1 MRVAICDDN
10 QQDIER
16 IRRYTLRMIDY
27 AVEYVFYT
35 RPEELLRECADAEQK
50 PDMYILD
57 IEMPGM
63 DGLAV
68 AKQIRETDS
77 KALLVFLTSYTK
89 YMPSVF
95 EVVTFDFIPKPISEE
110 RLRVLFE
117 KAGTYLNLT
126 NQSFSFSYRRV
137 RYSLKFDEI
146 LYLEKRG
153 RQAII
158 HTKKMKYQ
166 SNMNLNEIWEKLDER
181 MFAAVHGSFIVNLK
195 HVHSVS
201 SGMVMLTDGT
211 ELGVTRGYRKE
222 LTESTSHLCRE
233 ECDMALYGVRLVINL
248 FDLCIYR
255 RYLEEFIGNRKTS
268 MEFSVLLLIVCELIG
283 SAVNQMGISWLN
295 FVTMVAILCVYV
307 CQYEAGILS
316 RLIAVL
322 LYMGIMGVAEPLG
335 YLFNKAFMEKVLDDT
350 TVSYYFIVFFMAL
363 LKATIVEVFCRL
375 KSGKSIRL
383 SAMPKETQYMLTMI
397 PLCSLISCFLLIE
410 VAKELIS
417 AQMVVLC
424 MCIIFVI
431 IITNYVIFLMIEKY
445 TTVEEKQHEEEMIQ
459 REILY
464 RNEYY
469 QDMERYQ
476 EQIQDIRHD
485 MKNRLTGLLAAAEQ
499 GSAELIKDRLQEVL
513 GDIRLAEEIIY
524 SANPVVNAIL
534 KVKSVKAKE
543 KEIPMQVTTLLP
555 QRVSVDIGD
564 MGVLYGNLLDNAIEA
579 AMAVEQEKRYVH
591 VESKFQEGRLLL
603 SIKNSK
609 PSGTSSCQ
617 QTSKKDKIKHGRG
630 IRSVRKVAE
639 KYGGELML
647 KDQGEHFEAVLLL
660 NGVAKLE

>member
-1 MRVAICDDN
+1 
-10 QQDIER
+10 
-16 IRRYTLRMIDY
+16 
-27 AVEYVFYT
+27 
-35 RPEELLRECADAEQK
+35 
-50 PDMYILD
+50 
-57 IEMPGM
+57 
-63 DGLAV
+63 
-68 AKQIRETDS
+68 
-77 KALLVFLTSYTK
+77 
-89 YMPSVF
+89 
-95 EVVTFDFIPKPISEE
+95 
-110 RLRVLFE
+110 
-117 KAGTYLNLT
+117 
-126 NQSFSFSYRRV
+126 
-137 RYSLKFDEI
+137 
-146 LYLEKRG
+146 
-153 RQAII
+153 
-158 HTKKMKYQ
+158 
-166 SNMNLNEIWEKLDER
+166 
-181 MFAAVHGSFIVNLK
+181 
-195 HVHSVS
+195 
-201 SGMVMLTDGT
+201 
-211 ELGVTRGYRKE
+211 
-222 LTESTSHLCRE
+222 
-233 ECDMALYGVRLVINL
+233 MALYGVRLVINL

-255 RYLEEFIGNRKTS
+255 RYLEKFIGNRKTS

-307 CQYEAGILS
+307 CQYEAGIAS

-322 LYMGIMGVAEPLG
+322 LYMGIMGISEPAG
-335 YLFNKAFMEKVLDDT
+335 YLFSKVFMEQIVEDD
-350 TVSYYFIVFFMAL
+350 VVIYYFSAFLVVIFRLV
-363 LKATIVEVFCRL
+363 IVEVFCRL
-375 KSGKSIRL
+375 KAGKNVKL
-383 SAMPKETQYMLTMI
+383 SSMPKETSYALALI

-431 IITNYVIFLMIEKY
+431 IITNYIIFLMIEKY

-499 GSAELIKDRLQEVL
+499 GSVELIRDRLQELL

-534 KVKSVKAKE
+534 KIKGVKAKE
-543 KEIPMQVTTLLP
+543 KEISMQVTTLLP

-609 PSGTSSCQ
+609 PSGAGSYR

-639 KYGGELML
+639 KYGGELLL

-660 NGVAKLE
+660 NGIAKLE

>member
-1 MRVAICDDN
+1 
-10 QQDIER
+10 
-16 IRRYTLRMIDY
+16 
-27 AVEYVFYT
+27 
-35 RPEELLRECADAEQK
+35 
-50 PDMYILD
+50 
-57 IEMPGM
+57 
-63 DGLAV
+63 
-68 AKQIRETDS
+68 
-77 KALLVFLTSYTK
+77 
-89 YMPSVF
+89 
-95 EVVTFDFIPKPISEE
+95 
-110 RLRVLFE
+110 
-117 KAGTYLNLT
+117 
-126 NQSFSFSYRRV
+126 
-137 RYSLKFDEI
+137 
-146 LYLEKRG
+146 
-153 RQAII
+153 
-158 HTKKMKYQ
+158 
-166 SNMNLNEIWEKLDER
+166 
-181 MFAAVHGSFIVNLK
+181 
-195 HVHSVS
+195 
-201 SGMVMLTDGT
+201 
-211 ELGVTRGYRKE
+211 
-222 LTESTSHLCRE
+222 
-233 ECDMALYGVRLVINL
+233 MALYGVRLVINL

-307 CQYEAGILS
+307 CQYEAGIVS

-322 LYMGIMGVAEPLG
+322 LYMGIMGISEPAG
-335 YLFNKAFMEKVLDDT
+335 YLFSKVFMEQIVEDD
-350 TVSYYFIVFFMAL
+350 VVIYYFSAFLVVIFRLA
-363 LKATIVEVFCRL
+363 IVEVFCRM
-375 KSGKSIRL
+375 KAGKNVKVS
-383 SAMPKETQYMLTMI
+383 SMPKETSYALALI

-476 EQIQDIRHD
+476 EQIQ
-485 MKNRLTGLLAAAEQ
+485 
-499 GSAELIKDRLQEVL
+499 
-513 GDIRLAEEIIY
+513 DIRLAEEIIY

-609 PSGTSSCQ
+609 PSETSSYQ
-617 QTSKKDKIKHGRG
+617 QTNKKDKIKHGRG

-639 KYGGELML
+639 KYGGELLL
-647 KDQGEHFEAVLLL
+647 KDQGEHFEAALLL
-660 NGVAKLE
+660 NGITKLE

>member
-1 MRVAICDDN
+1 
-10 QQDIER
+10 
-16 IRRYTLRMIDY
+16 
-27 AVEYVFYT
+27 
-35 RPEELLRECADAEQK
+35 
-50 PDMYILD
+50 
-57 IEMPGM
+57 
-63 DGLAV
+63 
-68 AKQIRETDS
+68 
-77 KALLVFLTSYTK
+77 
-89 YMPSVF
+89 
-95 EVVTFDFIPKPISEE
+95 
-110 RLRVLFE
+110 
-117 KAGTYLNLT
+117 
-126 NQSFSFSYRRV
+126 
-137 RYSLKFDEI
+137 
-146 LYLEKRG
+146 
-153 RQAII
+153 
-158 HTKKMKYQ
+158 
-166 SNMNLNEIWEKLDER
+166 
-181 MFAAVHGSFIVNLK
+181 
-195 HVHSVS
+195 
-201 SGMVMLTDGT
+201 
-211 ELGVTRGYRKE
+211 
-222 LTESTSHLCRE
+222 
-233 ECDMALYGVRLVINL
+233 MALYGVRLVINL

-268 MEFSVLLLIVCELIG
+268 MEFSILLLIVCELIG

-307 CQYEAGILS
+307 CQYEAGIVS

-431 IITNYVIFLMIEKY
+431 IITNYIIFLMIEKY

-476 EQIQDIRHD
+476 EQIQ
-485 MKNRLTGLLAAAEQ
+485 
-499 GSAELIKDRLQEVL
+499 
-513 GDIRLAEEIIY
+513 DIRLAEEIIY

>member
-1 MRVAICDDN
+1 
-10 QQDIER
+10 
-16 IRRYTLRMIDY
+16 
-27 AVEYVFYT
+27 
-35 RPEELLRECADAEQK
+35 
-50 PDMYILD
+50 
-57 IEMPGM
+57 
-63 DGLAV
+63 
-68 AKQIRETDS
+68 
-77 KALLVFLTSYTK
+77 
-89 YMPSVF
+89 
-95 EVVTFDFIPKPISEE
+95 
-110 RLRVLFE
+110 
-117 KAGTYLNLT
+117 
-126 NQSFSFSYRRV
+126 
-137 RYSLKFDEI
+137 
-146 LYLEKRG
+146 
-153 RQAII
+153 
-158 HTKKMKYQ
+158 
-166 SNMNLNEIWEKLDER
+166 
-181 MFAAVHGSFIVNLK
+181 
-195 HVHSVS
+195 
-201 SGMVMLTDGT
+201 
-211 ELGVTRGYRKE
+211 
-222 LTESTSHLCRE
+222 
-233 ECDMALYGVRLVINL
+233 MALYGVRLVINL

-255 RYLEEFIGNRKTS
+255 RYLEKFIGNRKTS

-307 CQYEAGILS
+307 CQYEAGIAS

-322 LYMGIMGVAEPLG
+322 LYMGIMGISEPAG
-335 YLFNKAFMEKVLDDT
+335 YLFSKVFMEQIVEDD
-350 TVSYYFIVFFMAL
+350 VVIYYFSAFLVVIFRLV
-363 LKATIVEVFCRL
+363 IVEVFCRL
-375 KSGKSIRL
+375 KAGKNVKL
-383 SAMPKETQYMLTMI
+383 SSMPKETSYALALI

-431 IITNYVIFLMIEKY
+431 IITNYIIFLMIEKY

-499 GSAELIKDRLQEVL
+499 GSVELIRDRLQELL

-534 KVKSVKAKE
+534 KIKGVKAKE

-564 MGVLYGNLLDNAIEA
+564 MGVLYENLLDNAIEA

-609 PSGTSSCQ
+609 PSGAGSYR

-639 KYGGELML
+639 KYGGELLL

-660 NGVAKLE
+660 NGIAKLE

>member
-1 MRVAICDDN
+1 
-10 QQDIER
+10 
-16 IRRYTLRMIDY
+16 
-27 AVEYVFYT
+27 
-35 RPEELLRECADAEQK
+35 
-50 PDMYILD
+50 
-57 IEMPGM
+57 
-63 DGLAV
+63 
-68 AKQIRETDS
+68 
-77 KALLVFLTSYTK
+77 
-89 YMPSVF
+89 
-95 EVVTFDFIPKPISEE
+95 
-110 RLRVLFE
+110 
-117 KAGTYLNLT
+117 
-126 NQSFSFSYRRV
+126 
-137 RYSLKFDEI
+137 
-146 LYLEKRG
+146 
-153 RQAII
+153 
-158 HTKKMKYQ
+158 
-166 SNMNLNEIWEKLDER
+166 
-181 MFAAVHGSFIVNLK
+181 
-195 HVHSVS
+195 
-201 SGMVMLTDGT
+201 
-211 ELGVTRGYRKE
+211 
-222 LTESTSHLCRE
+222 
-233 ECDMALYGVRLVINL
+233 MALYGVRLVINL

-268 MEFSVLLLIVCELIG
+268 MEFSVILLIVCELIG

-295 FVTMVAILCVYV
+295 FMTMVAILCVYV
-307 CQYEAGILS
+307 CQYEAGIVS

-322 LYMGIMGVAEPLG
+322 LYMGIMGVAGPLG

-464 RNEYY
+464 QNEYY

-476 EQIQDIRHD
+476 EQIQ
-485 MKNRLTGLLAAAEQ
+485 
-499 GSAELIKDRLQEVL
+499 
-513 GDIRLAEEIIY
+513 DIRLAEEIIY

>member
-1 MRVAICDDN
+1 
-10 QQDIER
+10 
-16 IRRYTLRMIDY
+16 
-27 AVEYVFYT
+27 
-35 RPEELLRECADAEQK
+35 
-50 PDMYILD
+50 
-57 IEMPGM
+57 
-63 DGLAV
+63 
-68 AKQIRETDS
+68 
-77 KALLVFLTSYTK
+77 
-89 YMPSVF
+89 
-95 EVVTFDFIPKPISEE
+95 
-110 RLRVLFE
+110 
-117 KAGTYLNLT
+117 
-126 NQSFSFSYRRV
+126 
-137 RYSLKFDEI
+137 
-146 LYLEKRG
+146 
-153 RQAII
+153 
-158 HTKKMKYQ
+158 
-166 SNMNLNEIWEKLDER
+166 
-181 MFAAVHGSFIVNLK
+181 
-195 HVHSVS
+195 
-201 SGMVMLTDGT
+201 
-211 ELGVTRGYRKE
+211 
-222 LTESTSHLCRE
+222 
-233 ECDMALYGVRLVINL
+233 MALYGVRLVINL

-307 CQYEAGILS
+307 CQYEAGIVS

-375 KSGKSIRL
+375 KSGRSIRL

-431 IITNYVIFLMIEKY
+431 IITNYIIFLMIEKY
-445 TTVEEKQHEEEMIQ
+445 TTVEEKQYEEEMIQ

-476 EQIQDIRHD
+476 EQIQ
-485 MKNRLTGLLAAAEQ
+485 
-499 GSAELIKDRLQEVL
+499 
-513 GDIRLAEEIIY
+513 DIRLAEEIIY

>member
-1 MRVAICDDN
+1 
-10 QQDIER
+10 
-16 IRRYTLRMIDY
+16 
-27 AVEYVFYT
+27 
-35 RPEELLRECADAEQK
+35 
-50 PDMYILD
+50 
-57 IEMPGM
+57 
-63 DGLAV
+63 
-68 AKQIRETDS
+68 
-77 KALLVFLTSYTK
+77 
-89 YMPSVF
+89 
-95 EVVTFDFIPKPISEE
+95 
-110 RLRVLFE
+110 
-117 KAGTYLNLT
+117 
-126 NQSFSFSYRRV
+126 
-137 RYSLKFDEI
+137 
-146 LYLEKRG
+146 
-153 RQAII
+153 
-158 HTKKMKYQ
+158 
-166 SNMNLNEIWEKLDER
+166 
-181 MFAAVHGSFIVNLK
+181 
-195 HVHSVS
+195 
-201 SGMVMLTDGT
+201 
-211 ELGVTRGYRKE
+211 
-222 LTESTSHLCRE
+222 
-233 ECDMALYGVRLVINL
+233 MALYGVRLVINL

-295 FVTMVAILCVYV
+295 FMTMVAILCVYV
-307 CQYEAGILS
+307 CQYEAGIVS

-322 LYMGIMGVAEPLG
+322 LYMGIMGISEPAG
-335 YLFNKAFMEKVLDDT
+335 YLFSKVFMEQIVEDD
-350 TVSYYFIVFFMAL
+350 VVIYYFSAFLVVIFRLA
-363 LKATIVEVFCRL
+363 IVEVFCRL
-375 KSGKSIRL
+375 KAGKNVKVS
-383 SAMPKETQYMLTMI
+383 SMPKETSYALALI

-431 IITNYVIFLMIEKY
+431 IITNYIIFLMIEKY
-445 TTVEEKQHEEEMIQ
+445 TTVEEKQYEEEMIQ

-476 EQIQDIRHD
+476 EQIQ
-485 MKNRLTGLLAAAEQ
+485 
-499 GSAELIKDRLQEVL
+499 
-513 GDIRLAEEIIY
+513 DIRLAEEIIY

-609 PSGTSSCQ
+609 PSETSSYQ
-617 QTSKKDKIKHGRG
+617 QTNKKDKIKHGRG

-639 KYGGELML
+639 KYGGELLL

>member
-1 MRVAICDDN
+1 
-10 QQDIER
+10 
-16 IRRYTLRMIDY
+16 
-27 AVEYVFYT
+27 
-35 RPEELLRECADAEQK
+35 
-50 PDMYILD
+50 
-57 IEMPGM
+57 
-63 DGLAV
+63 
-68 AKQIRETDS
+68 
-77 KALLVFLTSYTK
+77 
-89 YMPSVF
+89 
-95 EVVTFDFIPKPISEE
+95 
-110 RLRVLFE
+110 
-117 KAGTYLNLT
+117 
-126 NQSFSFSYRRV
+126 
-137 RYSLKFDEI
+137 
-146 LYLEKRG
+146 
-153 RQAII
+153 
-158 HTKKMKYQ
+158 
-166 SNMNLNEIWEKLDER
+166 
-181 MFAAVHGSFIVNLK
+181 
-195 HVHSVS
+195 
-201 SGMVMLTDGT
+201 
-211 ELGVTRGYRKE
+211 
-222 LTESTSHLCRE
+222 
-233 ECDMALYGVRLVINL
+233 MALYGVRLVINL

-307 CQYEAGILS
+307 CQYEAGIVS

-464 RNEYY
+464 R
-469 QDMERYQ
+469 
-476 EQIQDIRHD
+476 

-609 PSGTSSCQ
+609 PSGTSSYQ

>member
-1 MRVAICDDN
+1 
-10 QQDIER
+10 
-16 IRRYTLRMIDY
+16 
-27 AVEYVFYT
+27 
-35 RPEELLRECADAEQK
+35 
-50 PDMYILD
+50 
-57 IEMPGM
+57 
-63 DGLAV
+63 
-68 AKQIRETDS
+68 
-77 KALLVFLTSYTK
+77 
-89 YMPSVF
+89 
-95 EVVTFDFIPKPISEE
+95 
-110 RLRVLFE
+110 
-117 KAGTYLNLT
+117 
-126 NQSFSFSYRRV
+126 
-137 RYSLKFDEI
+137 
-146 LYLEKRG
+146 
-153 RQAII
+153 
-158 HTKKMKYQ
+158 
-166 SNMNLNEIWEKLDER
+166 
-181 MFAAVHGSFIVNLK
+181 
-195 HVHSVS
+195 
-201 SGMVMLTDGT
+201 
-211 ELGVTRGYRKE
+211 
-222 LTESTSHLCRE
+222 
-233 ECDMALYGVRLVINL
+233 MALYGVRLVINL

-307 CQYEAGILS
+307 CQYEAGIVS

-375 KSGKSIRL
+375 KSGRSIRL

-476 EQIQDIRHD
+476 EQIQ
-485 MKNRLTGLLAAAEQ
+485 
-499 GSAELIKDRLQEVL
+499 
-513 GDIRLAEEIIY
+513 DIRLAEEIIY

-647 KDQGEHFEAVLLL
+647 KDQGEHFEAGLLL

>member
-1 MRVAICDDN
+1 
-10 QQDIER
+10 
-16 IRRYTLRMIDY
+16 
-27 AVEYVFYT
+27 
-35 RPEELLRECADAEQK
+35 
-50 PDMYILD
+50 
-57 IEMPGM
+57 
-63 DGLAV
+63 
-68 AKQIRETDS
+68 
-77 KALLVFLTSYTK
+77 
-89 YMPSVF
+89 
-95 EVVTFDFIPKPISEE
+95 
-110 RLRVLFE
+110 
-117 KAGTYLNLT
+117 
-126 NQSFSFSYRRV
+126 
-137 RYSLKFDEI
+137 
-146 LYLEKRG
+146 
-153 RQAII
+153 
-158 HTKKMKYQ
+158 
-166 SNMNLNEIWEKLDER
+166 
-181 MFAAVHGSFIVNLK
+181 
-195 HVHSVS
+195 
-201 SGMVMLTDGT
+201 
-211 ELGVTRGYRKE
+211 
-222 LTESTSHLCRE
+222 
-233 ECDMALYGVRLVINL
+233 MALYGVRLVINL

-268 MEFSVLLLIVCELIG
+268 MEFSVILLIVCELIG

-295 FVTMVAILCVYV
+295 FMTMVAILCVYV
-307 CQYEAGILS
+307 CQYEAGIVS

-431 IITNYVIFLMIEKY
+431 IITNYIIFLMIEKY

-476 EQIQDIRHD
+476 EQIQ
-485 MKNRLTGLLAAAEQ
+485 
-499 GSAELIKDRLQEVL
+499 
-513 GDIRLAEEIIY
+513 DIRLAEEIIY

-639 KYGGELML
+639 KYGGELIL

>member
-1 MRVAICDDN
+1 
-10 QQDIER
+10 
-16 IRRYTLRMIDY
+16 
-27 AVEYVFYT
+27 
-35 RPEELLRECADAEQK
+35 
-50 PDMYILD
+50 
-57 IEMPGM
+57 
-63 DGLAV
+63 
-68 AKQIRETDS
+68 
-77 KALLVFLTSYTK
+77 
-89 YMPSVF
+89 
-95 EVVTFDFIPKPISEE
+95 
-110 RLRVLFE
+110 
-117 KAGTYLNLT
+117 
-126 NQSFSFSYRRV
+126 
-137 RYSLKFDEI
+137 
-146 LYLEKRG
+146 
-153 RQAII
+153 
-158 HTKKMKYQ
+158 
-166 SNMNLNEIWEKLDER
+166 
-181 MFAAVHGSFIVNLK
+181 
-195 HVHSVS
+195 
-201 SGMVMLTDGT
+201 
-211 ELGVTRGYRKE
+211 
-222 LTESTSHLCRE
+222 
-233 ECDMALYGVRLVINL
+233 MALYGVRLVINL

-307 CQYEAGILS
+307 CQYEAGIVS

-476 EQIQDIRHD
+476 EQIQDIR
-485 MKNRLTGLLAAAEQ
+485 
-499 GSAELIKDRLQEVL
+499 
-513 GDIRLAEEIIY
+513 LAEEIIY

-639 KYGGELML
+639 KYGVELIL

>member
-1 MRVAICDDN
+1 
-10 QQDIER
+10 
-16 IRRYTLRMIDY
+16 
-27 AVEYVFYT
+27 
-35 RPEELLRECADAEQK
+35 
-50 PDMYILD
+50 
-57 IEMPGM
+57 
-63 DGLAV
+63 
-68 AKQIRETDS
+68 
-77 KALLVFLTSYTK
+77 
-89 YMPSVF
+89 
-95 EVVTFDFIPKPISEE
+95 
-110 RLRVLFE
+110 
-117 KAGTYLNLT
+117 
-126 NQSFSFSYRRV
+126 
-137 RYSLKFDEI
+137 
-146 LYLEKRG
+146 
-153 RQAII
+153 
-158 HTKKMKYQ
+158 
-166 SNMNLNEIWEKLDER
+166 
-181 MFAAVHGSFIVNLK
+181 
-195 HVHSVS
+195 
-201 SGMVMLTDGT
+201 
-211 ELGVTRGYRKE
+211 
-222 LTESTSHLCRE
+222 
-233 ECDMALYGVRLVINL
+233 MALYGVRLVINL

-307 CQYEAGILS
+307 CQYEAGIVS

-322 LYMGIMGVAEPLG
+322 LYMGIMGISEPAG
-335 YLFNKAFMEKVLDDT
+335 YLFSKVFMEQIVEDD
-350 TVSYYFIVFFMAL
+350 VVIYYFSAFLVVIFRLA
-363 LKATIVEVFCRL
+363 IVEVFCRL
-375 KSGKSIRL
+375 KAGKNVKVS
-383 SAMPKETQYMLTMI
+383 SMPKETSYALALI

-431 IITNYVIFLMIEKY
+431 IITNYIIFLMIEKY

-476 EQIQDIRHD
+476 EQIQ
-485 MKNRLTGLLAAAEQ
+485 
-499 GSAELIKDRLQEVL
+499 
-513 GDIRLAEEIIY
+513 DIRLAEEIIY

-609 PSGTSSCQ
+609 PSGTSSYQ
-617 QTSKKDKIKHGRG
+617 QTNKKDKIKHGRG

-639 KYGGELML
+639 KYGGELLL

>member
-1 MRVAICDDN
+1 
-10 QQDIER
+10 
-16 IRRYTLRMIDY
+16 
-27 AVEYVFYT
+27 
-35 RPEELLRECADAEQK
+35 
-50 PDMYILD
+50 
-57 IEMPGM
+57 
-63 DGLAV
+63 
-68 AKQIRETDS
+68 
-77 KALLVFLTSYTK
+77 
-89 YMPSVF
+89 
-95 EVVTFDFIPKPISEE
+95 
-110 RLRVLFE
+110 
-117 KAGTYLNLT
+117 
-126 NQSFSFSYRRV
+126 
-137 RYSLKFDEI
+137 
-146 LYLEKRG
+146 
-153 RQAII
+153 
-158 HTKKMKYQ
+158 
-166 SNMNLNEIWEKLDER
+166 
-181 MFAAVHGSFIVNLK
+181 
-195 HVHSVS
+195 
-201 SGMVMLTDGT
+201 
-211 ELGVTRGYRKE
+211 
-222 LTESTSHLCRE
+222 
-233 ECDMALYGVRLVINL
+233 MALYGVRLVINL

-307 CQYEAGILS
+307 CQYEAGIVS

-322 LYMGIMGVAEPLG
+322 LYMGIMGISEPAG
-335 YLFNKAFMEKVLDDT
+335 YLFSKVFMEQIVEDD
-350 TVSYYFIVFFMAL
+350 VVIYYFSAFLVVIFRLA
-363 LKATIVEVFCRL
+363 IVEVFCRL
-375 KSGKSIRL
+375 KAGKNVKVS
-383 SAMPKETQYMLTMI
+383 SMPKETSYALALI

-431 IITNYVIFLMIEKY
+431 IITNYIIFLMIEKY
-445 TTVEEKQHEEEMIQ
+445 TTVEEKQYEEEMIQ

-476 EQIQDIRHD
+476 EQIQ
-485 MKNRLTGLLAAAEQ
+485 
-499 GSAELIKDRLQEVL
+499 
-513 GDIRLAEEIIY
+513 DIRLAEEIIY

-609 PSGTSSCQ
+609 PSGTSSYQ
-617 QTSKKDKIKHGRG
+617 QTNKKDKIKHGRG

-639 KYGGELML
+639 KYGGELLL

-660 NGVAKLE
+660 LSLIHI

>member
-1 MRVAICDDN
+1 
-10 QQDIER
+10 
-16 IRRYTLRMIDY
+16 
-27 AVEYVFYT
+27 
-35 RPEELLRECADAEQK
+35 
-50 PDMYILD
+50 
-57 IEMPGM
+57 
-63 DGLAV
+63 
-68 AKQIRETDS
+68 
-77 KALLVFLTSYTK
+77 
-89 YMPSVF
+89 
-95 EVVTFDFIPKPISEE
+95 
-110 RLRVLFE
+110 
-117 KAGTYLNLT
+117 
-126 NQSFSFSYRRV
+126 
-137 RYSLKFDEI
+137 
-146 LYLEKRG
+146 
-153 RQAII
+153 
-158 HTKKMKYQ
+158 
-166 SNMNLNEIWEKLDER
+166 
-181 MFAAVHGSFIVNLK
+181 
-195 HVHSVS
+195 
-201 SGMVMLTDGT
+201 
-211 ELGVTRGYRKE
+211 
-222 LTESTSHLCRE
+222 
-233 ECDMALYGVRLVINL
+233 MALYGVRLVINL

-307 CQYEAGILS
+307 CQYEAGIVS

-322 LYMGIMGVAEPLG
+322 LYMGIMGISEPAG
-335 YLFNKAFMEKVLDDT
+335 YLFSKVFMEQIVEDD
-350 TVSYYFIVFFMAL
+350 VVIYYFSAFLVVIFRLA
-363 LKATIVEVFCRL
+363 IVEVFCRL
-375 KSGKSIRL
+375 KAGKNVKVS
-383 SAMPKETQYMLTMI
+383 SMPKETSYALALI

-476 EQIQDIRHD
+476 EQIQ
-485 MKNRLTGLLAAAEQ
+485 
-499 GSAELIKDRLQEVL
+499 
-513 GDIRLAEEIIY
+513 DIRLAEEIIY

-609 PSGTSSCQ
+609 PSGTSSYQ

-639 KYGGELML
+639 KYGGELLL

>member
-1 MRVAICDDN
+1 
-10 QQDIER
+10 
-16 IRRYTLRMIDY
+16 
-27 AVEYVFYT
+27 
-35 RPEELLRECADAEQK
+35 
-50 PDMYILD
+50 
-57 IEMPGM
+57 
-63 DGLAV
+63 
-68 AKQIRETDS
+68 
-77 KALLVFLTSYTK
+77 
-89 YMPSVF
+89 
-95 EVVTFDFIPKPISEE
+95 
-110 RLRVLFE
+110 
-117 KAGTYLNLT
+117 
-126 NQSFSFSYRRV
+126 
-137 RYSLKFDEI
+137 
-146 LYLEKRG
+146 
-153 RQAII
+153 
-158 HTKKMKYQ
+158 
-166 SNMNLNEIWEKLDER
+166 
-181 MFAAVHGSFIVNLK
+181 
-195 HVHSVS
+195 
-201 SGMVMLTDGT
+201 
-211 ELGVTRGYRKE
+211 
-222 LTESTSHLCRE
+222 
-233 ECDMALYGVRLVINL
+233 MALYGVRLVINL

-307 CQYEAGILS
+307 CQYEARIVS

-476 EQIQDIRHD
+476 EQIQDIR
-485 MKNRLTGLLAAAEQ
+485 
-499 GSAELIKDRLQEVL
+499 
-513 GDIRLAEEIIY
+513 LAEEIIY

-639 KYGGELML
+639 KYGGELLL

>member
-1 MRVAICDDN
+1 
-10 QQDIER
+10 
-16 IRRYTLRMIDY
+16 
-27 AVEYVFYT
+27 
-35 RPEELLRECADAEQK
+35 
-50 PDMYILD
+50 
-57 IEMPGM
+57 
-63 DGLAV
+63 
-68 AKQIRETDS
+68 
-77 KALLVFLTSYTK
+77 
-89 YMPSVF
+89 
-95 EVVTFDFIPKPISEE
+95 
-110 RLRVLFE
+110 
-117 KAGTYLNLT
+117 
-126 NQSFSFSYRRV
+126 
-137 RYSLKFDEI
+137 
-146 LYLEKRG
+146 
-153 RQAII
+153 
-158 HTKKMKYQ
+158 
-166 SNMNLNEIWEKLDER
+166 
-181 MFAAVHGSFIVNLK
+181 
-195 HVHSVS
+195 
-201 SGMVMLTDGT
+201 
-211 ELGVTRGYRKE
+211 
-222 LTESTSHLCRE
+222 
-233 ECDMALYGVRLVINL
+233 MALYGVRLVINL

-307 CQYEAGILS
+307 CQYEAGIVS

-350 TVSYYFIVFFMAL
+350 TVSYYFIVFFMAF

-476 EQIQDIRHD
+476 EQIQ
-485 MKNRLTGLLAAAEQ
+485 
-499 GSAELIKDRLQEVL
+499 
-513 GDIRLAEEIIY
+513 DIRLAEEIIY

-639 KYGGELML
+639 KYGGELIL

>member
-1 MRVAICDDN
+1 
-10 QQDIER
+10 
-16 IRRYTLRMIDY
+16 
-27 AVEYVFYT
+27 
-35 RPEELLRECADAEQK
+35 
-50 PDMYILD
+50 
-57 IEMPGM
+57 
-63 DGLAV
+63 
-68 AKQIRETDS
+68 
-77 KALLVFLTSYTK
+77 
-89 YMPSVF
+89 
-95 EVVTFDFIPKPISEE
+95 
-110 RLRVLFE
+110 
-117 KAGTYLNLT
+117 
-126 NQSFSFSYRRV
+126 
-137 RYSLKFDEI
+137 
-146 LYLEKRG
+146 
-153 RQAII
+153 
-158 HTKKMKYQ
+158 
-166 SNMNLNEIWEKLDER
+166 
-181 MFAAVHGSFIVNLK
+181 
-195 HVHSVS
+195 
-201 SGMVMLTDGT
+201 
-211 ELGVTRGYRKE
+211 
-222 LTESTSHLCRE
+222 
-233 ECDMALYGVRLVINL
+233 MALYGVRLVINL

-307 CQYEAGILS
+307 CQYEAGIVS

-322 LYMGIMGVAEPLG
+322 LYMGIMGISEPAG
-335 YLFNKAFMEKVLDDT
+335 YLFSKVFMEQIVEDD
-350 TVSYYFIVFFMAL
+350 VVIYYFSAFLVVIFRLA
-363 LKATIVEVFCRL
+363 IVEVFCRL
-375 KSGKSIRL
+375 KAGKNVKVS
-383 SAMPKETQYMLTMI
+383 SMPKETSYALALI

-431 IITNYVIFLMIEKY
+431 IITNYIIFLMIEKY
-445 TTVEEKQHEEEMIQ
+445 TTVEEKQYEEEMIQREILYRNEYYQDMERYQEQFSKVFMEQIVEDDVVIYYFSAFLVVIFRLAIVEVFCRLKAGKNVKVSSMPKETSYALALIPLCSLISCFLLIEVAKELISAQMVVLCMCIIFVIIITNYIIFLMIEKYTTVEEKQYEEEMIQ

-534 KVKSVKAKE
+534 KVKSIKAKE

-609 PSGTSSCQ
+609 PSGTSSYQ

-639 KYGGELML
+639 KYGGELLL

>member
-1 MRVAICDDN
+1 
-10 QQDIER
+10 
-16 IRRYTLRMIDY
+16 
-27 AVEYVFYT
+27 
-35 RPEELLRECADAEQK
+35 
-50 PDMYILD
+50 
-57 IEMPGM
+57 
-63 DGLAV
+63 
-68 AKQIRETDS
+68 
-77 KALLVFLTSYTK
+77 
-89 YMPSVF
+89 
-95 EVVTFDFIPKPISEE
+95 
-110 RLRVLFE
+110 
-117 KAGTYLNLT
+117 
-126 NQSFSFSYRRV
+126 
-137 RYSLKFDEI
+137 
-146 LYLEKRG
+146 
-153 RQAII
+153 
-158 HTKKMKYQ
+158 
-166 SNMNLNEIWEKLDER
+166 
-181 MFAAVHGSFIVNLK
+181 
-195 HVHSVS
+195 
-201 SGMVMLTDGT
+201 
-211 ELGVTRGYRKE
+211 
-222 LTESTSHLCRE
+222 
-233 ECDMALYGVRLVINL
+233 MALYGVRLVINL

-307 CQYEAGILS
+307 CQYEAGIVS

-322 LYMGIMGVAEPLG
+322 LYMGISEPAG
-335 YLFNKAFMEKVLDDT
+335 YLFSKVFMEQIVEDD
-350 TVSYYFIVFFMAL
+350 VVIYYFSAFLVVIFRLA
-363 LKATIVEVFCRL
+363 IVEVFCRL
-375 KSGKSIRL
+375 KAGKNVKVS
-383 SAMPKETQYMLTMI
+383 SMPKETSYALALI

-431 IITNYVIFLMIEKY
+431 IIINYIIFLMIEKY

-485 MKNRLTGLLAAAEQ
+485 LKNRLTGLLAAAEQ

-639 KYGGELML
+639 KYGGELLL

>member
-1 MRVAICDDN
+1 
-10 QQDIER
+10 
-16 IRRYTLRMIDY
+16 
-27 AVEYVFYT
+27 
-35 RPEELLRECADAEQK
+35 
-50 PDMYILD
+50 
-57 IEMPGM
+57 
-63 DGLAV
+63 
-68 AKQIRETDS
+68 
-77 KALLVFLTSYTK
+77 
-89 YMPSVF
+89 
-95 EVVTFDFIPKPISEE
+95 
-110 RLRVLFE
+110 
-117 KAGTYLNLT
+117 
-126 NQSFSFSYRRV
+126 
-137 RYSLKFDEI
+137 
-146 LYLEKRG
+146 
-153 RQAII
+153 
-158 HTKKMKYQ
+158 
-166 SNMNLNEIWEKLDER
+166 
-181 MFAAVHGSFIVNLK
+181 
-195 HVHSVS
+195 
-201 SGMVMLTDGT
+201 
-211 ELGVTRGYRKE
+211 
-222 LTESTSHLCRE
+222 
-233 ECDMALYGVRLVINL
+233 MALYGVRLVINL

-307 CQYEAGILS
+307 CQYEAGIVS

-322 LYMGIMGVAEPLG
+322 LYMGIMGISEPAG
-335 YLFNKAFMEKVLDDT
+335 YLFSKAFMEQIVEDD
-350 TVSYYFIVFFMAL
+350 VVIYYFSAFLVVIFRLA
-363 LKATIVEVFCRL
+363 IVEVFCRL
-375 KSGKSIRL
+375 KAGKNVKVS
-383 SAMPKETQYMLTMI
+383 SMPKETSYALALI

-431 IITNYVIFLMIEKY
+431 IITNYIIFLMIEKY
-445 TTVEEKQHEEEMIQ
+445 TTVEEKQYEEEMIQ

-476 EQIQDIRHD
+476 EQIQ
-485 MKNRLTGLLAAAEQ
+485 
-499 GSAELIKDRLQEVL
+499 
-513 GDIRLAEEIIY
+513 DIRLAEEIIY

-609 PSGTSSCQ
+609 PSGTSSYQ
-617 QTSKKDKIKHGRG
+617 QTNKKDKIKHGRG

-639 KYGGELML
+639 KYGGELLL

>member
-1 MRVAICDDN
+1 
-10 QQDIER
+10 
-16 IRRYTLRMIDY
+16 
-27 AVEYVFYT
+27 
-35 RPEELLRECADAEQK
+35 
-50 PDMYILD
+50 
-57 IEMPGM
+57 
-63 DGLAV
+63 
-68 AKQIRETDS
+68 
-77 KALLVFLTSYTK
+77 
-89 YMPSVF
+89 
-95 EVVTFDFIPKPISEE
+95 
-110 RLRVLFE
+110 
-117 KAGTYLNLT
+117 
-126 NQSFSFSYRRV
+126 
-137 RYSLKFDEI
+137 
-146 LYLEKRG
+146 
-153 RQAII
+153 
-158 HTKKMKYQ
+158 
-166 SNMNLNEIWEKLDER
+166 
-181 MFAAVHGSFIVNLK
+181 
-195 HVHSVS
+195 
-201 SGMVMLTDGT
+201 
-211 ELGVTRGYRKE
+211 
-222 LTESTSHLCRE
+222 
-233 ECDMALYGVRLVINL
+233 MALYGVRLVINL

-307 CQYEAGILS
+307 CQYEAGIVS

-322 LYMGIMGVAEPLG
+322 LYMGIMGISEPAG
-335 YLFNKAFMEKVLDDT
+335 YLFSKVFMEQIVEDD
-350 TVSYYFIVFFMAL
+350 VVIYYFSAFLVVIFRLA
-363 LKATIVEVFCRL
+363 IVEVFCRM
-375 KSGKSIRL
+375 KAGKNVKVS
-383 SAMPKETQYMLTMI
+383 SMPKETSYALALI

-431 IITNYVIFLMIEKY
+431 IITNYIIFLMIEKY

-476 EQIQDIRHD
+476 EQIQ
-485 MKNRLTGLLAAAEQ
+485 
-499 GSAELIKDRLQEVL
+499 
-513 GDIRLAEEIIY
+513 DIRLAEEIIY

-639 KYGGELML
+639 KYGGELIL

>member
-1 MRVAICDDN
+1 
-10 QQDIER
+10 
-16 IRRYTLRMIDY
+16 
-27 AVEYVFYT
+27 
-35 RPEELLRECADAEQK
+35 
-50 PDMYILD
+50 
-57 IEMPGM
+57 
-63 DGLAV
+63 
-68 AKQIRETDS
+68 
-77 KALLVFLTSYTK
+77 
-89 YMPSVF
+89 
-95 EVVTFDFIPKPISEE
+95 
-110 RLRVLFE
+110 
-117 KAGTYLNLT
+117 
-126 NQSFSFSYRRV
+126 
-137 RYSLKFDEI
+137 
-146 LYLEKRG
+146 
-153 RQAII
+153 
-158 HTKKMKYQ
+158 
-166 SNMNLNEIWEKLDER
+166 
-181 MFAAVHGSFIVNLK
+181 
-195 HVHSVS
+195 
-201 SGMVMLTDGT
+201 
-211 ELGVTRGYRKE
+211 
-222 LTESTSHLCRE
+222 
-233 ECDMALYGVRLVINL
+233 MALYGVRLVINL

-307 CQYEAGILS
+307 CQYEAGIVS

-322 LYMGIMGVAEPLG
+322 LYMGIMGISEPAG
-335 YLFNKAFMEKVLDDT
+335 YLFSKVFMEQIVEDD
-350 TVSYYFIVFFMAL
+350 VVIYYFSAFLVVIFRLA
-363 LKATIVEVFCRL
+363 IVEVFCRL
-375 KSGKSIRL
+375 KAGKNVKVS
-383 SAMPKETQYMLTMI
+383 SMPKETSYALALI

-476 EQIQDIRHD
+476 EQIQ
-485 MKNRLTGLLAAAEQ
+485 
-499 GSAELIKDRLQEVL
+499 
-513 GDIRLAEEIIY
+513 DIRLAEEIIY

-609 PSGTSSCQ
+609 PSGTSSYQ